1 MTFADPLALF
11 PIGQFFESLL
21 PDFVLA
27 FTFFTALVYAVLGRR
42 FDHQRSAVAMAG
54 AVGLALAMGLVWWE
68 YERGWSVRNL
78 GPLAIGFAVIL
89 LGMIMFQGI
98 RHTGGSWAGAGIAM
112 GASILIAWILGADWP
127 IAPAVI
133 QSLAIVALIVGGVA
147 FFLHRHVPSSGSR
160 WAPANIQ
167 PELAGIRHDMS
178 DLYEDR
184 RVDHRIGDT
193 LANLRTRTESVSV
206 HREQVPDFMA
216 QIRSILPAE
225 GWLTER
231 LSALRARAHVIRKGH
246 LDRIDELK
254 HVIGKLP
261 HDIRQKAER
270 ELAARYDEL
279 HMDKR
284 LERLDAAVAE
294 NERRIRDVTREAE
307 AAVVRNDYRKL
318 ADLLDAA
325 GKLQAHNGK
334 LFKLIDSGEQ
344 KLIEAAQRVA
354 KEVAQ
359 VNDA

>member
-1 MTFADPLALF
+1 MPFADPLSLF

-21 PDFVLA
+21 PDFILA

-42 FDHQRSAVAMAG
+42 FDHQRSAVAMAA
-54 AVGLALAMGLVWWE
+54 AVGLALSLGLVWWE
-68 YERGWSVRNL
+68 YANGWSVRNL
-78 GPLAIGFAVIL
+78 GPLAVGFAVIL

-98 RHTGGSWAGAGIAM
+98 RQTGGSWAGAGIAM
-112 GASILIAWILGADWP
+112 GASILIAWVLGADWP

-133 QSLAIVALIVGGVA
+133 QSLAIVGLLAGIVA
-147 FFLHRHVPSSGSR
+147 FFLHRHVPSSGYH
-160 WAPANIQ
+160 WTQPNIR

-184 RVDHRIGDT
+184 RVDQRVGGA
-193 LANLRTRTESVSV
+193 LAHLRAQTDALSV
-206 HREQVPDFMA
+206 HHEQAPDFMA
-216 QIRSILPAE
+216 QLRQILPAE

-231 LSALRARAHVIRKGH
+231 LAAVRARAHVIRKGH
-246 LDRIDELK
+246 LERIDELR

-261 HDIRQKAER
+261 RDVRKKAEE
-270 ELAARYDEL
+270 ELTARYDEL

-294 NERRIRDVTREAE
+294 NERRIRDLTREAE
-307 AAVVRNDYRKL
+307 AAVTHNDYRKL

-325 GKLQAHNGK
+325 RKLQAHNAK
-334 LFKLIDSGEQ
+334 LFTLIERGEHR
-344 KLIEAAQRVA
+344 LIEAAQRVA
-354 KEVAQ
+354 KDVSQ